1 MTGRPGSRAL
11 LGAAF
16 VVAVLASA
24 LRLGVDAELLLWLAP
39 AVLLVAPLIMGRFM
53 GENVIDA
60 RRAARATRPPRRRG
74 AVTISAPYR
83 APDVAGHRGLLLAF
97 RLAERGPP
105 ASLLAA

>member
-16 VVAVLASA
+16 VAAVLASA

-53 GENVIDA
+53 GEDVIDA
-60 RRAARATRPPRRRG
+60 RRAARATPRRRRG
-74 AVTISAPYR
+74 ATAISAPYR

-105 ASLLAA
+105 ASLLVA